1 VFRYTLS
8 LLKSIVCNH
17 RFSILTVYIE
27 TQPKIIRKWIV
38 EIENVDEY
46 LNMNIYIFENDVY
59 KF

>member
-1 VFRYTLS
+1 M
-8 LLKSIVCNH
+8 NH

-27 TQPKIIRKWIV
+27 TDKVIRKWIV
-38 EIENVDEY
+38 EIENVDEH